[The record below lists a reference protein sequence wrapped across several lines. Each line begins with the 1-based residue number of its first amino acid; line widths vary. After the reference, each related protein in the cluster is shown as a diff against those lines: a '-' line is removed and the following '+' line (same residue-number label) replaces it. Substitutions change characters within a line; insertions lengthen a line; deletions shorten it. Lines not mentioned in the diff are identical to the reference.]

1 MTIWLFILGLIIL
14 GFLLVVIEIF
24 LIPGFNI
31 FGVFGFISIA
41 GGIILA
47 YSKLPILYAHLI
59 LIGSL
64 FFSSILIWLFT
75 RSRAWKKLVLDTNES
90 KEDGFSMQNS
100 EYLALLNKSGVAYSM
115 LRPSGIAIIEG
126 KKYDVVTEGGF
137 INKDEKIQV
146 VEVSGNRIVVRQI
159 I

>member
-1 MTIWLFILGLIIL
+1 MTIWLFILGLIIF

-31 FGVFGFISIA
+31 FGVLGFISIA
-41 GGIILA
+41 GGIFVA
-47 YSKLPILYAHLI
+47 YSKLPAFYAHLI

-75 RSRAWKKLVLDTNES
+75 RSKSWKKLVLDTNES
-90 KEDGFSMQNS
+90 KEAGFSVQNR
-100 EYLALLNKSGVAYSM
+100 EYLELLNKSGVAHSM
-115 LRPSGIAIIEG
+115 LRPAGIVIIEG

-137 INKDEKIQV
+137 INKDERIQV
-146 VEVSGNRIVVRQI
+146 VEVAGNRIVVRQLV
-159 I
+159 

>member
-47 YSKLPILYAHLI
+47 YSKLPTLYAHLI

-75 RSRAWKKLVLDTNES
+75 RSQAWKKLVLDTNES
-90 KEDGFSMQNS
+90 KEAGFSVQNS
-100 EYLALLNKSGVAYSM
+100 EYSTLLNKSGFAYSM
-115 LRPSGIAIIEG
+115 LRPAGIAIIEG

-146 VEVSGNRIVVRQI
+146 VEISGNRIVVRQI
-159 I
+159 A